1 MTLRE
6 FYRHEL
12 DEAILQRLDHDYN
25 TNRATY
31 IAKLEAGTWTKSQK
45 KMQKK
50 AILRNIVLYH
60 TFLGYGISP
69 EKAKTLVAQ
78 KANDEARKIHKV
90 LKILFYLPLFSKIFC
105 YFMAKGISKNKEIW
119 QSEILISDNKKL
131 KFDVTKCLWADT
143 CKYFDCYEICEVF
156 CLCDHIVFGEID
168 KLGFKRNTT
177 LGMQGD
183 RCDFCFEFLSPKKRS

>member
-1 MTLRE
+1 MTLSE

-12 DEAILQRLDHDYN
+12 DEAILECLDHDYN

-31 IAKLEAGTWTKSQK
+31 ISKLEAGTWTKSQK

-60 TFLGYGISP
+60 TFLGYGISS
-69 EKAKTLVAQ
+69 EHAKGLVAQ
-78 KANDEARKIHKV
+78 KANDEARKLHKL
-90 LKILFYLPLFSKIFC
+90 LKNLFRLPFFSKIFR
-105 YFMAKGISKNKEIW
+105 YLMAKGISKNREIW
-119 QSEILISDNKKL
+119 HSEILISDNNNL
-131 KFDVTKCLWADT
+131 NFDVTKCLWADT

-177 LGMQGD
+177 LGMQGNK
-183 RCDFCFEFLSPKKRS
+183 CDFCFEFLSPKKSD